1 MMNDLDHETHTI
13 DFDLE
18 IHTPPHYEPPKPPEP
33 SYSPSAPLISSIQNW
48 RNSAPK
54 FSLLEKPTPFD
65 EEAINAE
72 FQEEYEKLEQRG
84 RQLNLK
90 FQEFVK
96 DLQIWICS
104 SVEPVNQEAKLRQNP
119 YVFTIDV

>member
-1 MMNDLDHETHTI
+1 MNLPNLLSLLNHR
-13 DFDLE
+13 
-18 IHTPPHYEPPKPPEP
+18 TPPPPFSA
-33 SYSPSAPLISSIQNW
+33 SYLYRIDEST
-48 RNSAPK
+48 PK

-65 EEAINAE
+65 EDAINAE

-104 SVEPVNQEAKLRQNP
+104 SIEPVSQEAKLR
-119 YVFTIDV
+119 

>member
-1 MMNDLDHETHTI
+1 MNDLDYEALPI
-13 DFDLE
+13 GFDPE
-18 IHTPPHYEPPKPPEP
+18 IHMPPRYEPPEPPEP
-33 SYSPSAPLISSIQNW
+33 PYSSSPLLSIDE
-48 RNSAPK
+48 STPK
-54 FSLLEKPTPFD
+54 FSLLEKPAPFD

-104 SVEPVNQEAKLRQNP
+104 SVEPVSQEAKLQ
-119 YVFTIDV
+119 